1 LRRRED
7 PPARLGLQMRTP
19 ALRAKMGGMR
29 RSRRRTTFSELSTPR
44 RIGIVLLGA
53 IQVSLLVA
61 AQVDIQRRPAA
72 QINGS
77 KTVWRLICL
86 LNTVGPLS
94 YFRWG
99 RRNEE
104 EAA

>member
-1 LRRRED
+1 
-7 PPARLGLQMRTP
+7 MR
-19 ALRAKMGGMR
+19 K
-29 RSRRRTTFSELSTPR
+29 SRRGPRFKELSIPQ

-53 IQVSLLVA
+53 IQVSLLIT

-72 QINGS
+72 RVNGP
-77 KTVWRLICL
+77 KAMWRLICL

-99 RRNEE
+99 RRSEE
-104 EAA
+104 PRVTS

>member
-1 LRRRED
+1 
-7 PPARLGLQMRTP
+7 MH
-19 ALRAKMGGMR
+19 K
-29 RSRRRTTFSELSTPR
+29 SRRRTKFTDLSIPH
-44 RIGIVLLGA
+44 RIGIVLLGTV
-53 IQVSLLVA
+53 QVSLLIA

-77 KTVWRLICL
+77 KAMWRLICL

-99 RRNEE
+99 RRSEE
-104 EAA
+104 PPTG